1 MEQLKKIVLIT
12 YLLSAG
18 FTAHAYAFEIKAK
31 QKADTVISIMPY
43 SIIPDEN
50 NTQGVF
56 PKSAQAVLE
65 GLEVN
70 GFYRFITNY
79 RDMSVTYPHLENN
92 KRNIFVGD
100 DSQIPQLMLNIKGF
114 ASSKTSFGTD
124 LFMWAPMTGL
134 GQTENVKGL
143 NLGVNLFGNFN
154 TSFGTFNVRTG
165 GINWHLLSP
174 FTFQANKGYNRYSL
188 FERNPWDPN
197 TASMDSRYVDFF
209 NSGAINQDQRW
220 GNQAFQGLIID
231 GAQLPNDFAFS
242 LMTGKTQF
250 DGGVLA
256 LPNNSFGGKLT
267 KFYKQHQNSISAN
280 SFNNNTYLDSLAKN
294 TTGFSVHTLEIT
306 HYIERL
312 KIWAE
317 IGIGNTHANQ
327 NYTKYGEAISVK
339 LAYPI
344 ADQFPTEIHFYRVS
358 PRVFNNNAIFIN
370 SSIQQS
376 VQSNSNLTQAV
387 LIPVSSAILPI
398 GQLANN
404 RQGIEINSQ
413 LNFGRLKNSIGYSS
427 SMELENLSPGITYSH
442 AFNSLALSR
451 FWRWGFPSNVGPY
464 KNLNK
469 IYRNVFETLN
479 ITDIN
484 PTTGLPNQKKY
495 FNTLEINSKY
505 KTILAN
511 KDLYLFYLGSFNSV
525 QNFSS
530 MSSLKDGGLLVFTE
544 RALVRNYCHQIES
557 YYVINPKLIW
567 NNYLS
572 FERIIANYQT
582 AIDVQSSRPKNQT
595 GYSFATGLD
604 IQLSKSAGLYL
615 RQRWMDYQDSSYAND
630 QYKGFETT
638 VEVKMFF

>member
-1 MEQLKKIVLIT
+1 
-12 YLLSAG
+12 
-18 FTAHAYAFEIKAK
+18 
-31 QKADTVISIMPY
+31 
-43 SIIPDEN
+43 
-50 NTQGVF
+50 
-56 PKSAQAVLE
+56 
-65 GLEVN
+65 
-70 GFYRFITNY
+70 
-79 RDMSVTYPHLENN
+79 MSVTYPHLENN

-256 LPNNSFGGKLT
+256 LPNNSFGGKIT

-280 SFNNNTYLDSLAKN
+280 SFNNSTYLDSLAKN

-317 IGIGNTHANQ
+317 IGIGNMIMH
-327 NYTKYGEAISVK
+327 
-339 LAYPI
+339 
-344 ADQFPTEIHFYRVS
+344 
-358 PRVFNNNAIFIN
+358 
-370 SSIQQS
+370 SSIINAS
-376 VQSNSNLTQAV
+376 ATIGDNCIINTQA
-387 LIPVSSAILPI
+387 LIEHDAEVGSNCHISTGAKINGAAKI
-398 GQLANN
+398 GQGSFIGSGAII
-404 RQGIEINSQ
+404 RQGIKI
-413 LNFGRLKNSIGYSS
+413 GANSIIG
-427 SMELENLSPGITYSH
+427 
-442 AFNSLALSR
+442 AANS
-451 FWRWGFPSNVGPY
+451 
-464 KNLNK
+464 
-469 IYRNVFETLN
+469 
-479 ITDIN
+479 
-484 PTTGLPNQKKY
+484 
-495 FNTLEINSKY
+495 
-505 KTILAN
+505 
-511 KDLYLFYLGSFNSV
+511 
-525 QNFSS
+525 
-530 MSSLKDGGLLVFTE
+530 
-544 RALVRNYCHQIES
+544 
-557 YYVINPKLIW
+557 
-567 NNYLS
+567 
-572 FERIIANYQT
+572 
-582 AIDVQSSRPKNQT
+582 
-595 GYSFATGLD
+595 
-604 IQLSKSAGLYL
+604 
-615 RQRWMDYQDSSYAND
+615 
-630 QYKGFETT
+630 
-638 VEVKMFF
+638 